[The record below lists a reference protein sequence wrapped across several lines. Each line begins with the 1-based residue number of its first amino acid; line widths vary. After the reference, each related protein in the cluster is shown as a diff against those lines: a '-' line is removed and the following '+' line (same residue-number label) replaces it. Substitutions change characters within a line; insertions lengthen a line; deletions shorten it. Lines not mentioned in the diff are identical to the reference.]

1 MYLCCLLIVG
11 TWCGTVAPLL
21 FGALVFLFVVT
32 LVVCCFSVGL
42 VCGLIVVF
50 VDLMLLCWVV
60 QCGWLLTGLCG
71 MLWFSDGLLLVVALV
86 CGLLLVDIVCVLLFV
101 IVVVGFTVLS
111 LQLVGLLWL
120 CINSVGAVG
129 FIAA

>member
-1 MYLCCLLIVG
+1 MLFVNCWCLVWYCCDVVV
-11 TWCGTVAPLL
+11 WCAG
-21 FGALVFLFVVT
+21 FLFVVT

-50 VDLMLLCWVV
+50 VDLMLLCWVA

-71 MLWFSDGLLLVVALV
+71 MLWFSDGLLLVVTLV
-86 CGLLLVDIVCVLLFV
+86 CGLLFVGIVCVLLFV

-111 LQLVGLLWL
+111 L
-120 CINSVGAVG
+120 
-129 FIAA
+129 